1 MRYQFIKESKSEWP
15 VRVLCSTLKVSPSG
29 FYEWRG
35 RPTSARAQ
43 EDEALSVAI
52 KAIHQESRETY
63 GSPRIH
69 VQLKRQGVHCGK
81 NRVTRL
87 MATAG
92 IAAKTK
98 RKFKATT
105 DSKHRYP
112 VAENVLN
119 RQFTVKGP
127 NEVWLVDITYIWTRE
142 GWLYLAAVLDLYSR
156 RIVGWAL
163 ERRMTKEFAC
173 RALEMALNRRRPGR
187 GLIHHSDRGSQY
199 ASGAYQELLAS
210 RGIIASM
217 SRKGDCWDNAP
228 MESFFHTLKVE
239 LVHHRDYKTREEARG
254 DIIEYM
260 EMFYNWQRRHSSLD
274 YATPMEYERVPL
286 AKTA

>member
-1 MRYQFIKESKSEWP
+1 VRYQFIEESKLEWP
-15 VRVLCSTLKVSPSG
+15 VRVLCSTLKVSHSG

-199 ASGAYQELLAS
+199 ASGAYQDLLAN
-210 RGIIASM
+210 RGIIPSM

-239 LVHHRDYKTREEARG
+239 LVHHRDYRTREEARG

>member
-1 MRYQFIKESKSEWP
+1 MK
-15 VRVLCSTLKVSPSG
+15 VLCNTLKVARSG

-35 RPTSARAQ
+35 RPTSPRTRQ
-43 EDEALSVAI
+43 DEFLSVSI
-52 KAIHQESRETY
+52 KVIHQESRETY

-69 VQLKRQGVHCGK
+69 AELKRQGLKCGK
-81 NRVTRL
+81 NRVARL
-87 MATAG
+87 MAIGG

-105 DSKHRYP
+105 DSKHRRP

-119 RQFTVKGP
+119 RQFTAKSP

-156 RIVGWAL
+156 RIVGWSL

-173 RALEMALNRRRPGR
+173 RALEMAINRRQPGR

-199 ASGAYQELLAS
+199 ASGAYQEMLKG
-210 RGIIASM
+210 RGIIPSM

-239 LVHHRDYKTREEARG
+239 LVHHRDYGTREEARK
-254 DIIEYM
+254 DIIEYI
-260 EMFYNWQRRHSSLD
+260 EMFYNWQRLHSSLG
-274 YATPMEYERVPL
+274 YTTPAEHERMPL
-286 AKTA
+286 ARTA

>member
-1 MRYQFIKESKSEWP
+1 VRYQFIEESKREWP
-15 VRVLCSTLKVSPSG
+15 VRVLCSTLKVSHSG

-69 VQLKRQGVHCGK
+69 VQLKRQGVPCGK

-199 ASGAYQELLAS
+199 ASGAYQDLLAN
-210 RGIIASM
+210 RGIIPSM

-239 LVHHRDYKTREEARG
+239 LVHHRDYRTREEARG

>member
-260 EMFYNWQRRHSSLD
+260 EMFYNCQRRHSSLD

>member
-1 MRYQFIKESKSEWP
+1 MK
-15 VRVLCSTLKVSPSG
+15 VLCNTLKVARSG

-35 RPTSARAQ
+35 RPTSPRTRQ
-43 EDEALSVAI
+43 DEFLSVSI
-52 KAIHQESRETY
+52 KVIHQESRETY

-69 VQLKRQGVHCGK
+69 AELKRQGLKCGK
-81 NRVTRL
+81 NRVARL
-87 MATAG
+87 MAIGG

-105 DSKHRYP
+105 DSKHRRP

-119 RQFTVKGP
+119 RQFTAKSP

-156 RIVGWAL
+156 RIVDWSL

-173 RALEMALNRRRPGR
+173 RALEMAINRRQPGR

-199 ASGAYQELLAS
+199 ASGAYCVFRSKRPPNSAKAATF
-210 RGIIASM
+210 GIGRRRIGFCISGG
-217 SRKGDCWDNAP
+217 RFDQV
-228 MESFFHTLKVE
+228 FHRLPPLHLFVA
-239 LVHHRDYKTREEARG
+239 L
-254 DIIEYM
+254 
-260 EMFYNWQRRHSSLD
+260 RR
-274 YATPMEYERVPL
+274 
-286 AKTA
+286 